1 MPFSTQKART
11 STQGLFLG
19 FTVILS
25 ILSLP
30 VSAQQ
35 SSEQHSATAP
45 TSQALP
51 SPAAPTGDPLAFR
64 EDWKSLSIEKSDL
77 HPMIKPLLGNVVDLP
92 QNSYTSER
100 YQVQWRPQDPMDLYV
115 IRPRN
120 VKKPPVVLY
129 LYSYPFDTER
139 FTNSGWCA
147 RVTGGGYAAIGFV
160 SALTGHRFHDRP
172 MKEWFVSEL
181 QESLGKSVHDVQ
193 MVLNYLG
200 TRGDLD
206 MDHVAIFGQG
216 SGGAIAILAAAAD
229 PRIKAVDALNPWGD
243 WPDWLA
249 KTGLIHDNE
258 RANFLKPEFLASVAG
273 LDPVAWLPK
282 LKTERLRIQNL
293 MDDPVNPEAAQKAIE
308 AAAPENT
315 EINKFGDGPAMARA
329 MGGGALF
336 DWIKEQV
343 KPGAEVKTVAADQR
357 VHVYPAQ
364 GSSIH

>member
-1 MPFSTQKART
+1 
-11 STQGLFLG
+11 
-19 FTVILS
+19 
-25 ILSLP
+25 
-30 VSAQQ
+30 
-35 SSEQHSATAP
+35 
-45 TSQALP
+45 
-51 SPAAPTGDPLAFR
+51 
-64 EDWKSLSIEKSDL
+64 
-77 HPMIKPLLGNVVDLP
+77 MI
-92 QNSYTSER
+92 
-100 YQVQWRPQDPMDLYV
+100 
-115 IRPRN
+115 
-120 VKKPPVVLY
+120 
-129 LYSYPFDTER
+129 
-139 FTNSGWCA
+139 
-147 RVTGGGYAAIGFV
+147 
-160 SALTGHRFHDRP
+160 
-172 MKEWFVSEL
+172 
-181 QESLGKSVHDVQ
+181 
-193 MVLNYLG
+193 LNYLG